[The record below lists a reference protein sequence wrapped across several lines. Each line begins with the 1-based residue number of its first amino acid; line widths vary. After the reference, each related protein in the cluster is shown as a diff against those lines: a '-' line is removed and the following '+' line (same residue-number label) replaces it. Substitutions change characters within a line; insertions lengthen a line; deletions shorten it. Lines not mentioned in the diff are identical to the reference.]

1 MDNVLD
7 GYPDLRKE
15 ISNKANQLFTDISSM
30 DLDSA
35 NNHLNKNYIQAKV
48 ILKVFGT
55 FGESFDQ

>member
-1 MDNVLD
+1 MDKVLD

-35 NNHLNKNYIQAKV
+35 NNHLNKNYVQAKV

-55 FGESFDQ
+55 FDESFDQ